1 MVRVRQIGL
10 QISPALIVNKTEENK
25 RRRPFSESFKED
37 GIAKKTE
44 ELYAARITPKV
55 QRHFHSAGA
64 SPPRRWSDT
73 TPDNKRSDF
82 GKGCVEINRG
92 MPQPVCV
99 HPRSRRASKSADGRN
114 GFPF

>member
-55 QRHFHSAGA
+55 QRHFQLWRY
-64 SPPRRWSDT
+64 PPFCL
-73 TPDNKRSDF
+73 DN
-82 GKGCVEINRG
+82 
-92 MPQPVCV
+92 
-99 HPRSRRASKSADGRN
+99 
-114 GFPF
+114 